1 MVSFDGMS
9 LFTNVPLE
17 ETFNITL
24 ERIYDRN
31 EINIQITLSEM
42 QELLTFCTKN
52 VR

>member
-9 LFTNVPLE
+9 LFTNVALE

-31 EINIQITLSEM
+31 EINIQIKLSEM

-52 VR
+52 V

>member
-9 LFTNVPLE
+9 LFTNAPLE
-17 ETFNITL
+17 ETFNIPL

-42 QELLTFCTKN
+42 KELLTFCTKN